1 MEVISDITN
10 IKATKMKDDIMEETI
25 LPLYLDV
32 ENPDMAAHTRRVIS
46 EKISMLAVGFFKL
59 DIIIADNK
67 DKAINMPAEKSDS

>member
-1 MEVISDITN
+1 
-10 IKATKMKDDIMEETI
+10 MKDDIMEETI